1 MVFYEVLENFTLF
14 TLLLASY
21 FRVVPFKQVD
31 ASLSICRKTANR
43 SIKEKLRTIFKIKKK
58 IKKSTGIIADILW
71 IKYIDKTFN

>member
-1 MVFYEVLENFTLF
+1 MVFYEVPENFTLF

-31 ASLSICRKTANR
+31 ASLNICRKTANR
-43 SIKEKLRTIFKIKKK
+43 SIKEKLRTIFKKKN
-58 IKKSTGIIADILW
+58 KKNNTGIIADILW